1 MKCFIHLT
9 DEGIAVCKKC
19 GKAMCMNCSAYSNH
33 SGICPECRRDEFIKE
48 REDKQLERKQN
59 KTAFYSTIVLAVII
73 TFAVIWAS
81 VTLYPVLL
89 FFLVGSFFFVNHA
102 ITLSKRDKEIEKE
115 IAALTTEIDKLSAAL
130 KRGASII

>member
-33 SGICPECRRDEFIKE
+33 SGLCPECRREEFIKE
-48 REDKQLERKQN
+48 REKLRIELKQAKSAQ
-59 KTAFYSTIVLAVII
+59 IMDIILAVIFTI
-73 TFAVIWAS
+73 LPICAGIIWHPIIFVFLFVPIIFISTAREL
-81 VTLYPVLL
+81 TKRQKEMTDKIALL
-89 FFLVGSFFFVNHA
+89 TA
-102 ITLSKRDKEIEKE
+102 D
-115 IAALTTEIDKLSAAL
+115 IDKLGNAL